1 LTSETFY
8 DRLKLFIE
16 QGGIAVFEQE
26 NQYYEENRDELRT
39 KYIAKHLVISKDR
52 LIGVYESVEQA
63 YDDAMKTMT
72 SGSFVIKY
80 LPENPDDEIVRVIS
94 LAYA

>member
-1 LTSETFY
+1 MEV
-8 DRLKLFIE
+8 
-16 QGGIAVFEQE
+16 AMFEQE
-26 NQYYEENRDELRT
+26 NRYYEENRDKLRA

-52 LIGVYESVEQA
+52 LVGVYESVEQA
-63 YDDAMKTMT
+63 YEEAMKTMT
-72 SGSFVIKY
+72 PGSFVIKY